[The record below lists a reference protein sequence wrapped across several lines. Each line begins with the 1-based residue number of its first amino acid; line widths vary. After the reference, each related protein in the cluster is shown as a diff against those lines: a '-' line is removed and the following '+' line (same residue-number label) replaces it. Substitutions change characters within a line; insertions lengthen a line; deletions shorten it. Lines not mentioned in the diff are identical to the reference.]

1 MINLNQYQAIIFD
14 MDGTLIDSM
23 PGHGKAWRLT
33 CERYGYPFDP
43 AYMQS
48 LGGVPTDQTV
58 VLLNEKYQL
67 QHDVAEVAA
76 FKAATW
82 EQMDEAPVL
91 IPCTFEVL
99 QHYLTTKKIGIGT
112 GAERSHALKMLRQTG
127 LLALVPTV
135 VTASDVTHGK
145 PHPETFLTVAAQL
158 GVAPEQCVVF
168 EDTAIGQ
175 QAALA
180 AGMDCILVQD
190 GQLLTV

>member
-112 GAERSHALKMLRQTG
+112 GAEQSHALKMLRQTG

>member
-76 FKAATW
+76 FKADTW

>member
-58 VLLNEKYQL
+58 VLLNKKYQL

>member
-1 MINLNQYQAIIFD
+1 LINLNQYQAIIFD

-76 FKAATW
+76 FKADTW

>member
-158 GVAPEQCVVF
+158 GVAPGQCVVF

>member
-1 MINLNQYQAIIFD
+1 MINLTQYQAIIFD

-43 AYMQS
+43 LYMQS

-67 QHDVAEVAA
+67 NHDIAEVAA
-76 FKAATW
+76 FKAAMW

-91 IPCTFEVL
+91 IPCTLEVL
-99 QHYLTTKKIGIGT
+99 QHYLSTKKIGIGT
-112 GAERSHALKMLRQTG
+112 GAERNHALKMLRQTG
-127 LLALVPTV
+127 LLELVPTV
-135 VTASDVTHGK
+135 VTASDVRFGK
-145 PHPETFLTVAAQL
+145 PNPETFLTVAAQL
-158 GVAPEQCVVF
+158 GVTPELCVVF

-180 AGMDCILVQD
+180 AGMDCILVKD
-190 GQLLTV
+190 GQLLLP

>member
-33 CERYGYPFDP
+33 CERYGYPFDL

>member
-1 MINLNQYQAIIFD
+1 LINLNQYQAIIFD